1 VGHRVARRPFEEQ
14 RLMLGSLGAPE
25 LILILVIAV
34 VVFGPSKLPEVGS
47 GLGKAIG
54 EFRKAM
60 RAEPEPG
67 PADDPTRLPRR

>member
-1 VGHRVARRPFEEQ
+1 
-14 RLMLGSLGAPE
+14 MLGSLGAPE

-34 VVFGPSKLPEVGS
+34 IVFGPKKLPEVGS

-60 RAEPEPG
+60 RGEDEAKPVEVREP
-67 PADDPTRLPRR
+67 PTRP